1 MRIPCPYCGSRDI
14 AEFSYSGDATLMRP
28 SGDDAEAMFGYVYLR
43 NNPAGVHQEHWYH
56 AAGCRAWLKV
66 TRNVTTH
73 EVLDA
78 VLARS
83 EAAS

>member
-14 AEFSYSGDATLMRP
+14 NEFAYSGDATVTRP
-28 SGDDAEAMFGYVYLR
+28 SGDDAEAMFDYVYLR
-43 NNPAGVHQEHWYH
+43 DNPAGIHQEHWYH

-73 EVLDA
+73 EVIDA
-78 VLARS
+78 VLASS
-83 EAAS
+83 EATS